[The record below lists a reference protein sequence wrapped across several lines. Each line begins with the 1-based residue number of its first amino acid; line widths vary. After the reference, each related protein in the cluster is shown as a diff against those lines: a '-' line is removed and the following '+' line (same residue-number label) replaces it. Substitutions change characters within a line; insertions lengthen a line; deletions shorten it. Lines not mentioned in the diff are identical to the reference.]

1 MVEAQAPEFPV
12 AEELHC
18 LYCFDVLT
26 EHFNRALQPRTPH
39 APFPLDVQCPLFVT
53 WNIRSAQSMHLQ
65 LRGCIG
71 CLKPLPLSSLRDYAL
86 TSALHDRRFPPVE
99 EAELPKLSCTVQLL
113 GGFEPCSLFEWTIGV
128 HGLTISFV
136 DHASRGAPVRSAVY
150 LPDVIPEQGWTQL
163 EAIDSLIR
171 KSGYDRYIT
180 DELRESIDVSRF
192 VSTKHSVSYERWHAL
207 RTAPPTPRTV
217 TPRTVAAVPAS
228 PVLPGPQ
235 PEAQPE
241 VVTAIAPLDEHITA
255 AAEAT
260 QEERE
265 LEAQE
270 EQYGN
275 ADDEEASWA
284 GQAEGWGVEQTPRA

>member
-99 EAELPKLSCTVQLL
+99 EAELPKLSCTVQVR
-113 GGFEPCSLFEWTIGV
+113 GRR
-128 HGLTISFV
+128 ISWHLRKALSHNALSPHASHLMPIT
-136 DHASRGAPVRSAVY
+136 HASRVTCVATRVFSCSAVSSRAASSNGRSAC
-150 LPDVIPEQGWTQL
+150 
-163 EAIDSLIR
+163 
-171 KSGYDRYIT
+171 
-180 DELRESIDVSRF
+180 
-192 VSTKHSVSYERWHAL
+192 
-207 RTAPPTPRTV
+207 TA
-217 TPRTVAAVPAS
+217 
-228 PVLPGPQ
+228 
-235 PEAQPE
+235 
-241 VVTAIAPLDEHITA
+241 
-255 AAEAT
+255 
-260 QEERE
+260 
-265 LEAQE
+265 
-270 EQYGN
+270 
-275 ADDEEASWA
+275 
-284 GQAEGWGVEQTPRA
+284 